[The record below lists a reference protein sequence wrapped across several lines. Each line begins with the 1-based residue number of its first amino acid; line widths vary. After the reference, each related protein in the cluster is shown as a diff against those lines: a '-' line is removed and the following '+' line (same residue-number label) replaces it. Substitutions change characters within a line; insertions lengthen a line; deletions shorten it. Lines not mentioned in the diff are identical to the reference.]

1 MPVPT
6 SCYFYSL
13 KVLNY
18 LAALGLSSGMQA
30 CEIFPCGPQ
39 ASFVGLAAP
48 LHVESQFPDQ
58 RSNSHSLLWKADS
71 KPLDHQKSPGAQ
83 FFTGA
88 RIPET

>member
-39 ASFVGLAAP
+39 ASLVGLAAP

>member
-1 MPVPT
+1 MSAPT

-13 KVLNY
+13 KVLNF

-30 CEIFPCGPQ
+30 CGISPCGPQ
-39 ASFVGLAAP
+39 ASLVGLATW

-58 RSNSHSLLWKADS
+58 RSNSHPLLWKADS
-71 KPLDHQKSPGAQ
+71 KPLDHQKSPGAR

-88 RIPET
+88 RILET